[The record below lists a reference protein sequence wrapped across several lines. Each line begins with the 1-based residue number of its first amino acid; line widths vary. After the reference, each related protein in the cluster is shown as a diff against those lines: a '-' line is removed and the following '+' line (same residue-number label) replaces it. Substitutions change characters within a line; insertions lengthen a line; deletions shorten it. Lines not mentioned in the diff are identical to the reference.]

1 MSARE
6 LAGPIIAM
14 TVVLISAYVPV
25 GFQGGLTGA
34 LFIEFAFT
42 LAGAV
47 TISAIVALTLSPMCC
62 AEILKPVKK
71 GTNTFEDRAVQFVD
85 RCADW
90 LTTRYRAALADSL
103 KYTPVTL
110 VFGALILTSIYWL
123 YSNSKSELAPI
134 EDQNLVLVSAV
145 SSPDAT
151 LDQKL
156 LYGGEIAKILNSMP
170 QTRSLFQIYQSGQ
183 DITGVVFSSP
193 GKRKESANELQAIIT
208 SKLSD
213 ISGQKLVAF
222 QMPPLPGAQGLP
234 IQFVVQTT
242 ENFNKL
248 NLIAKDILSEA
259 IKTGRFIYLDTD
271 LKIDQPQTTF
281 VLDREK
287 SAQLGLTMNDIGGN
301 LTSGLSGGYV
311 NFFSLDGRSYKVIP
325 QLAQSFRLNPDQL
338 LDSYLRTEAGN
349 LVPVSAVATIEN
361 TVVAQSLNHFQQLN
375 SVTFQGVASPGVIDS
390 EALDTL
396 KTIAEKFLPSG
407 YAIDYSGQ
415 SRQFI
420 QETSGFIYTFGF
432 ALIIVFLA
440 LAALFESFRDPL
452 IVLVSVPMSIAGAMV
467 FIMLGFGGVS
477 NNIYTQVGLVTLM
490 GLISKHGI
498 LIVEFANEER
508 RKGASKLDAILD
520 AASIRLRPIL
530 MTTAAMVLG
539 VLPLLIA
546 GGAGAASRFNIGVV
560 IVSGLSIGTL
570 FTLFVLPAVYLHIAE
585 DHKENSNGTAAIAEK

>member
-1 MSARE
+1 M
-6 LAGPIIAM
+6 
-14 TVVLISAYVPV
+14 
-25 GFQGGLTGA
+25 
-34 LFIEFAFT
+34 
-42 LAGAV
+42 
-47 TISAIVALTLSPMCC
+47 
-62 AEILKPVKK
+62 
-71 GTNTFEDRAVQFVD
+71 D

-287 SAQLGLTMNDIGGN
+287 SAQLGLTMKDIGGN

-311 NFFSLDGRSYKVIP
+311 NF
-325 QLAQSFRLNPDQL
+325 
-338 LDSYLRTEAGN
+338 
-349 LVPVSAVATIEN
+349 LV
-361 TVVAQSLNHFQQLN
+361 
-375 SVTFQGVASPGVIDS
+375 
-390 EALDTL
+390 
-396 KTIAEKFLPSG
+396 
-407 YAIDYSGQ
+407 
-415 SRQFI
+415 
-420 QETSGFIYTFGF
+420 
-432 ALIIVFLA
+432 
-440 LAALFESFRDPL
+440 
-452 IVLVSVPMSIAGAMV
+452 
-467 FIMLGFGGVS
+467 
-477 NNIYTQVGLVTLM
+477 LM
-490 GLISKHGI
+490 DDLTK
-498 LIVEFANEER
+498 
-508 RKGASKLDAILD
+508 
-520 AASIRLRPIL
+520 
-530 MTTAAMVLG
+530 
-539 VLPLLIA
+539 
-546 GGAGAASRFNIGVV
+546 
-560 IVSGLSIGTL
+560 
-570 FTLFVLPAVYLHIAE
+570 
-585 DHKENSNGTAAIAEK
+585 